1 MNRNLK
7 RAPQAQAKSPCV
19 RKMQR
24 ILLTFETRGVVMPSA
39 THGVGSDT
47 KRFMKQALYPTRPIL
62 VVDDDKMSVRL
73 TEVALKKAGL
83 NNVLSCLDGRQ
94 VLDLLAQQPV
104 GVVFLDLVMPDV
116 SGEDLLRAIC
126 RQYPGILVVI
136 LTATEDVGTAVRCI
150 KEGAF
155 DYMTKPIE
163 FGRLST
169 VVKNA
174 LAFQDLQRENLA
186 LKQQVITPGLSRPDV
201 FAGIVTRDAQMHL
214 LFRYAEAIART
225 AEPVLITGET
235 GVGKDL
241 FARAIHALSDRR
253 GSLVAINV
261 AGLDDNVFSD
271 TLFGHAKGA
280 FTGAERGR
288 AGLVEQAAGG
298 TLFLDEIGDLA
309 LASQAKLLRLLQE
322 GDYFPL
328 GQDRPKRGTARIV
341 SATNRDLWDLVKRG
355 EFRKDLNF
363 RFRTHHLHL
372 PPLRER
378 PDDLPLL
385 VDHFLAMAAIRLDR
399 PMLRVSEKLLGL
411 LASYSFPGNVREL
424 HAMVFDAASRS
435 TGAVLSVE
443 PFERYI
449 AQRQGEQRPAAFQM
463 PTKPH
468 FEEEAASVDAFDEK
482 APIRFAAALPTLKQ
496 ATALLLDEALRRC
509 NGNQSS
515 AAKLLGISQ
524 QAVSKRL
531 KKK

>member
-1 MNRNLK
+1 
-7 RAPQAQAKSPCV
+7 
-19 RKMQR
+19 
-24 ILLTFETRGVVMPSA
+24 
-39 THGVGSDT
+39 
-47 KRFMKQALYPTRPIL
+47 MKQTLYPTRPIL

-83 NNVLSCLDGRQ
+83 NNVLSCLDGRR
-94 VLDLLAQQPV
+94 VMELLARQPA
-104 GVVFLDLVMPDV
+104 GIVFLDLVMPEV
-116 SGEDLLRAIC
+116 SGEDLLRAIS
-126 RQYPGILVVI
+126 REYPGTLVVI
-136 LTATEDVGTAVRCI
+136 LTATEDVDTAVRCI

-174 LAFQDLQRENLA
+174 LAFQDLQQENLA
-186 LKQQVITPGLSRPDV
+186 LKQQVIAPGLSRPEA
-201 FAGIVTRDAQMHL
+201 FAGIVTGNSQMHL
-214 LFRYAEAIART
+214 LFRYAEAVAQT

-241 FARAIHALSDRR
+241 FARAIHALSNRR
-253 GSLVAINV
+253 GALVSVNV

-280 FTGAERGR
+280 FTGAERAR
-288 AGLVEQAAGG
+288 AGLVEQAASG
-298 TLFLDEIGDLA
+298 TLFLDEIGDLT

-341 SATNRDLWDLVKRG
+341 SATNRDLWELVKQG

-378 PDDLPLL
+378 LDDLPLL
-385 VDHFLAMAAIRLDR
+385 VDHFLAAAASRLDR
-399 PMLRVSEKLLGL
+399 PKPQVSEKLRGL
-411 LASYSFPGNVREL
+411 LASYSFPGNIREL

-435 TGAVLSVE
+435 SGRTLSVE

-449 AQRQGEQRPAAFQM
+449 AQQQQGEQQSAAFHE
-463 PTKPH
+463 PPKPH
-468 FEEEAASVDAFDEK
+468 FEAEAVSVNAFDAK
-482 APIRFAAALPTLKQ
+482 VPVRFAAALPTLKQ
-496 ATALLLDEALRRC
+496 ATALLVDEALRRC
-509 NGNQSS
+509 NGNQSA
-515 AAKLLGISQ
+515 AAKLLGIFQ

-531 KKK
+531 QKK